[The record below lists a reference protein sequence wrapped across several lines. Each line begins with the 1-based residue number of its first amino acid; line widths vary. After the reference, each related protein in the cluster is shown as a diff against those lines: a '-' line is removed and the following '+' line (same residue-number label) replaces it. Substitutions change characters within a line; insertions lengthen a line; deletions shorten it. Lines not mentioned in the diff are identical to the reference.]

1 MTSNSEKIE
10 QLKKKLKEYYE
21 SRGIIPGE
29 QFCCKNQDKCPG
41 ELSRGM
47 QCHIGSRYGEKM
59 RIVVASLD
67 CGNGGADTIKDRI
80 DKVVYDAE
88 NKDNKRNPHMRGT
101 FKSLA
106 LFFDEQAPNNLV
118 HYMAMINTCK
128 CCSKTSPDH
137 LPEKYYR
144 NCSEYTLSELLVL
157 KPDVILFQ
165 GKFAPI
171 GCQDYLSEIESID
184 DEEVRQNLRLF
195 RYQDILCYA
204 VICIHPAARGRQIQR
219 RNHFYDTIL
228 PKIAEYIK
236 NHPVVLTPDGV

>member
-10 QLKKKLKEYYE
+10 QLKKKLQEYYE

-59 RIVVASLD
+59 RIVVASMD
-67 CGNGGADTIKDRI
+67 CGNGGADTIEVRTE
-80 DKVVYDAE
+80 KVVSDAE
-88 NKDNKRNPHMRGT
+88 GNERNPHMRGT

-128 CCSKTSPDH
+128 CCGKDSPNH
-137 LPEKYYR
+137 LPEAYYR

-171 GCQDYLSEIESID
+171 GC
-184 DEEVRQNLRLF
+184 
-195 RYQDILCYA
+195 
-204 VICIHPAARGRQIQR
+204 
-219 RNHFYDTIL
+219 
-228 PKIAEYIK
+228 
-236 NHPVVLTPDGV
+236 